1 MKSSGINERK
11 NSLKIIQWLPGL
23 GISAIAIIALVRF
36 IRIGDSF
43 IILKNT
49 NPWLL
54 LLATGFTILF
64 LIVRA
69 FGWKSLLGEKASYSE
84 TFLKLGEG
92 YFINNIFPL
101 RLGEI
106 SRALFMG
113 ASMKVNPGQVLST
126 IVIERVFDLLI
137 LAVFLLILLPYALGM
152 DWVKTIAWGILIS
165 MLIGLLILY
174 LISRNQKRVNFYL
187 LRLGNRFSFFKK
199 NIMPF
204 ISSVILGFQALKKP
218 SQLIF
223 GFFGIFGSWLV
234 SFIQYSLILYLMAGP
249 IKFWWGAFANT
260 IMAMGIALPSAPAG
274 LGIFETSIVAALN
287 LFGINEAL
295 ALAYA
300 IFLHVTQFV
309 VTALIGLYALFKDGL
324 SIKGLFSNLLK
335 QQRIG
340 TEENFSGVENE

>member
-1 MKSSGINERK
+1 LNTSFKNKGK
-11 NSLKIIQWLPGL
+11 NSLNVLRWLPGL
-23 GISAIAIIALVRF
+23 VISAIAIFALIRF
-36 IRIGDSF
+36 IRIGDS
-43 IILKNT
+43 ISILVNT

-54 LLATGFTILF
+54 LLMALFTILF

-69 FGWKSLLGEKASYSE
+69 FGWKSLLGEKATYSE

-137 LAVFLLILLPYALGM
+137 LAVSLLIMLPYALGM
-152 DWVKTIAWGILIS
+152 GWVKTIAWGILS
-165 MLIGLLILY
+165 AMLVGLLVLY
-174 LISRNQKRVNFYL
+174 FISRNQQRVNLFL
-187 LRLGNRFSFFKK
+187 IKVGNRFSFFKK

-204 ISSVILGFQALKKP
+204 VTSVIVGFQALKRP
-218 SQLIF
+218 SQL
-223 GFFGIFGSWLV
+223 FFGLLGILGSWFV
-234 SFIQYSLILYLMAGP
+234 SFIQYSLILFLMAGP
-249 IKFWWGAFANT
+249 IKLWWGAFANT

-300 IFLHVTQFV
+300 IFLHATQFV
-309 VTALIGLYALFKDGL
+309 ITALIGLYALFKDGR
-324 SIKGLFSNLLK
+324 SVKGLFSNLLT
-335 QQRIG
+335 QQNIG
-340 TEENFSGVENE
+340 TEEYFSGVENG